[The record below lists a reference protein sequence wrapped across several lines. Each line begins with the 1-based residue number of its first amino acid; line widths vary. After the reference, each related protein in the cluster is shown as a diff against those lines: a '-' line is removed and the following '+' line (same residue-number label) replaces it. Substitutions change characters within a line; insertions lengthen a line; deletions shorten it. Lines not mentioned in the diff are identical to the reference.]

1 MDLSAEIRG
10 LKIDPAWMNASGI
23 LANLGALRKALPPE
37 HTGAYV
43 SKSIG
48 LKPKTGFMEPVI
60 YHTKSYTLNCVGLT
74 NIGCEE
80 AEKEL
85 EELYPFPKPLIVD
98 IFGDKEELIKIA
110 KPLEKYYDAVQIN
123 YGCPNLTE
131 SENYGLAV
139 GVNPILVKEYT
150 KAVRDNV
157 SSRKPVI
164 AKLTPNVPKIE
175 KIAQA
180 AEEGGADVIAVI
192 NTIAPAMKINIR
204 EKRPI
209 LSNTYGGLSGPA
221 ITPVG
226 VACVHKIYKVV
237 DTPIIGMGGIRL
249 DNAEDYLE
257 FVEDGASACAIGSD
271 IAEKSDEELV
281 KSFKGFRMEI
291 EDFIEEMNVS
301 SIKELV
307 GVANQTKS

>member
-1 MDLSAEIRG
+1 MDLSADLG
-10 LKIDPAWMNASGI
+10 KLKIDPAWMNGSGFI
-23 LANLGALRKALPPE
+23 ANLGALRSAIPPE
-37 HTGAYV
+37 YAGAYV

-48 LKPKTGFMEPVI
+48 LKPKPGFMEPVV
-60 YHTKSYTLNCVGLT
+60 YHTRDYTLNCVGLT
-74 NIGCEE
+74 NIGCKE

-85 EELYPFPKPLIVD
+85 EELYPFPKPLIVE

-110 KPLEKYYDAVQIN
+110 KTLEKYADAISIN

-131 SENYGLAV
+131 DENYGLAV
-139 GVNPILVKEYT
+139 GTNPTLVKEYT

-157 SSRKPVI
+157 SSRKPII
-164 AKLTPNVPKIE
+164 AKLTPNVSRIE

-180 AEEGGADVIAVI
+180 AEEGEADIIAI
-192 NTIAPAMKINIR
+192 ANTIAPAMKINIR

-209 LSNTYGGLSGPA
+209 LSNTYGGMSGPA

-237 DTPIIGMGGIRL
+237 KTPIIGMGGIRL
-249 DNAEDYLE
+249 NTEDDFMQY
-257 FVEDGASACAIGSD
+257 VEAGAPACAIGSD
-271 IAEKSDEELV
+271 IAGKSDEQLA
-281 KSFKGFRMEI
+281 KSFKSFKTRI
-291 EDFIEEMNVS
+291 ESFLEEMNVS

-307 GVANQTKS
+307 GVAHQT